1 MHRGDGMNAKPVHTT
16 LAALTLAAVA
26 TIVTDARAEY
36 RCDKP
41 QGWVD
46 ARACAKAQEGPDVLR
61 QYIHRTRMIYG
72 LYFWDYVRPR
82 DDVRRSKTARDA
94 ADRT

>member
-1 MHRGDGMNAKPVHTT
+1 MNAKPIQTT
-16 LAALTLAAVA
+16 LVALTLAGMA
-26 TIVTDARAEY
+26 TMVTDARAEY

-46 ARACAKAQEGPDVLR
+46 ARACAKAKEGPDVLR

-82 DDVRRSKTARDA
+82 DDERRAKTARTEA
-94 ADRT
+94 GRT

>member
-1 MHRGDGMNAKPVHTT
+1 MNAKPIQTT
-16 LAALTLAAVA
+16 LVALTLAGMATMVA
-26 TIVTDARAEY
+26 DARAEY

-46 ARACAKAQEGPDVLR
+46 ARACAKAKEGPDVLR

-82 DDVRRSKTARDA
+82 DEERRAKTARTE